1 MFSGRCLSKSGATPS
16 GPPAFP
22 ALTVFRA
29 VANSSWVKACSSSC
43 RGEPSSL
50 QTPLRSSRTARP
62 IALPP
67 TDGGIF
73 LDESRGLCLVTHVFT
88 AFVNYGFPILGPR
101 RPTQALH
108 NCPGFLGVFRT
119 GHFFEMR
126 SPGVTFSFLCYL
138 EHFSCLGDPRVSV
151 RPHISSVSIAFLH
164 KVVLLCIHPW
174 GFFLS
179 AYFLRD
185 CNSGFF
191 LYTINEGLQL
201 GGRVCHGFEKRL
213 IFS

>member
-29 VANSSWVKACSSSC
+29 VANSTVAKACSSSC

-50 QTPLRSSRTARP
+50 RTPLRSSRTALLLDRSFFRP
-62 IALPP
+62 LTVAYSWMKA
-67 TDGGIF
+67 
-73 LDESRGLCLVTHVFT
+73 EALVTHVFT

-101 RPTQALH
+101 RPIQALH

-119 GHFFEMR
+119 CHFFEMR
-126 SPGVTFSFLCYL
+126 SSGVTLHFLGFL

-151 RPHISSVSIAFLH
+151 RPHISSESIVFLH
-164 KVVLLCIHPW
+164 M
-174 GFFLS
+174 
-179 AYFLRD
+179 
-185 CNSGFF
+185 
-191 LYTINEGLQL
+191 GL
-201 GGRVCHGFEKRL
+201 
-213 IFS
+213 

>member
-29 VANSSWVKACSSSC
+29 VANSSGVKACSSSC
-43 RGEPSSL
+43 REEPCNL
-50 QTPLRSSRTARP
+50 RTPLRSSRSPPARP
-62 IALPP
+62 IALLP

-88 AFVNYGFPILGPR
+88 AFVNMGFPILGPR
-101 RPTQALH
+101 RPIQALH
-108 NCPGFLGVFRT
+108 NCPCFIGVYRT

-126 SPGVTFSFLCYL
+126 SPGVTLSFLGFL

-151 RPHISSVSIAFLH
+151 RPHISSESIAFLY
-164 KVVLLCIHPW
+164 KGP
-174 GFFLS
+174 
-179 AYFLRD
+179 
-185 CNSGFF
+185 
-191 LYTINEGLQL
+191 
-201 GGRVCHGFEKRL
+201 
-213 IFS
+213 